1 VYTNKSQFSLTHSSL
16 YASARGT
23 YKDTNPLANITVL
36 GVSSAVKSVS
46 LNGAAVASNSWSYDS
61 SSKVLEVKG
70 LNGATSAG
78 AWSKDW
84 VLKWS

>member
-1 VYTNKSQFSLTHSSL
+1 
-16 YASARGT
+16 
-23 YKDTNPLANITVL
+23 
-36 GVSSAVKSVS
+36 VSSAVKSVS
-46 LNGAAVASNSWSYDS
+46 LNGAAVSSGSWSYDS

-78 AWSKDW
+78 AWSEDW